1 MHEFGVSLRLGK
13 MVFMVYRLNKV
24 FRKGFKVWNQ
34 NWKVLGCGWRIGF
47 GKLKE
52 DDGMS

>member
-1 MHEFGVSLRLGK
+1 MHEFRVSLRFEN
-13 MVFMVYRLNKV
+13 MVFMVSRFNKV
-24 FRKGFKVWNQ
+24 FGKCFGVWNQ

-52 DDGMS
+52 DDEMS

>member
-1 MHEFGVSLRLGK
+1 MHEFRVFLRLLN

-24 FRKGFKVWNQ
+24 FGKSFKIWNK

>member
-1 MHEFGVSLRLGK
+1 MHEFGVSLCLEK
-13 MVFMVYRLNKV
+13 MVFMVSSLNKV
-24 FRKGFKVWNQ
+24 FGKSFEVWNQ
-34 NWKVLGCGWRIGF
+34 NQKVLGCGWRIEF